1 MTGRSIQFP
10 AKDLPLKEDVS
21 ELGGLVG
28 RVLREQCGDEFF
40 ALVERARKAAIKGR
54 QLEDHED
61 QPLDQVI
68 QNLEPG
74 QAAELVRGFST
85 YFQIVNLAE
94 RIHRIRR
101 RREYLRAPQ
110 DPQTESIEW
119 SMRALKEHGVTAQ
132 ALRESLS
139 DLIIE
144 PVFTAH
150 PTEATRRSL
159 LEKQQ
164 HIARQLI
171 RNLDPTITLPERRAI
186 LAQIRGEITA
196 AWQTEEHPA
205 DRISVSDERDNV
217 LFFLTQVLYRV
228 ASPYYE
234 NLMQSYQDVYPEAE
248 PLEAPSVLRFSSW
261 VGGDMDGNP
270 NVTAQT
276 IEQSLERHRTAII
289 HRYHDEVRELSWRLS
304 QSASRIP
311 VDADI
316 VERILFYRE
325 LLGDRLSPVH
335 PRHETMFYRR
345 FLRLVAGRLQ
355 ATLDGHAAAYTGPN
369 EFQSDIQ
376 LVADSLA
383 LNKGEHAGLF
393 LVNRLLGKIRT
404 FGFHLATLDV
414 RQDSLVYRE
423 AIGAG
428 LGVDGWLEKSPSERT
443 QIISDA
449 LERGLPAVDVE
460 NKSLND
466 SLDVFSTIRR
476 CRAKFGRKAIGP
488 CVISMAQDTDD
499 VLSVL
504 LLAQWAGFREDGDGH
519 IDLDIA
525 PLFETVDDLRAGPE
539 VMDRLLSHPM
549 YGPHLDQRNRRQM
562 IMIGY
567 SDSNKDG
574 GLVAARWA
582 LQQGQRALVNVLS
595 AHRTKVVFFH
605 GRGGSISRGGGKFH
619 QGILAAPHGSVQ
631 GRLRVT
637 EQGEIINAKYGLR
650 GIAMRTLEQSTS
662 AVLLATLGPGRGEFP
677 QDWYD
682 IMDGIA
688 ASSRNA
694 YRDLV
699 YDDDNF
705 TRYFRASTPIDVI
718 EKMRIGSR
726 PASRRKGAGV
736 KDLRAI
742 PWVFSWTQSRQV
754 ITGWYGVGSGFQQA
768 IEQHGVEF
776 MREMVS
782 ESLFLS
788 TLLDDVEMVLAKT
801 DMSIARHYARLADSD
816 VYYIFEKIEAEYART
831 CDVIYALK
839 GTSSLLEHD
848 TTLRRAIMLRNPYID
863 PMSFIQVD
871 LLRRWREGGR
881 EDEDLLKA
889 LLSTVNGI
897 ASGLQNT
904 G

>member
-10 AKDLPLKEDVS
+10 SKDKPLKDDVS

-40 ALVERARKAAIKGR
+40 ELVEDARKAAIKGR
-54 QLEDHED
+54 QIDDRDE
-61 QPLDQVI
+61 QPLAAVI
-68 QNLEPG
+68 DGLDSKD
-74 QAAELVRGFST
+74 AAKLVRSFSS
-85 YFQIVNLAE
+85 YFQIVNMAE

-101 RREYLRAPQ
+101 RREYMRSVQAPQ
-110 DPQTESIEW
+110 SESIEW
-119 SMRALKEHGVTAQ
+119 AMRELKRQGVSADELHEHLA
-132 ALRESLS
+132 

-171 RNLDPTITLPERRAI
+171 RKLDPTLTIPERRAVMS
-186 LAQIRGEITA
+186 QIQSEITV
-196 AWQTEEHPA
+196 AWQTEEHPS
-205 DRISVSDERDNV
+205 DRITVADERDNV
-217 LFFLTQVLYRV
+217 LFFLTQILYRV
-228 ASPYYE
+228 VSPYYE
-234 NLMQSYQDVYPEAE
+234 SLSRAFHEVYPDAQ
-248 PLEAPSVLRFSSW
+248 PLESFSILRFSSW

-270 NVTAQT
+270 NVTART
-276 IEQSLERHRTAII
+276 IEESLERHRKAII
-289 HRYHDEVRELSWRLS
+289 HRYYDEVMELSWRLS

-311 VDADI
+311 IDADI

-325 LLGDRLSPVH
+325 LLGDRLSKVH

-345 FLRLVAGRLQ
+345 FLRLIAGRLQ
-355 ATLDGHAAAYTGPN
+355 ATLDDHKAGYSGPN

-376 LVADSLA
+376 LIADSLA

-414 RQDSLVYRE
+414 RQDSIVYRE
-423 AIGAG
+423 AVGAG
-428 LGVDGWLEKSPSERT
+428 LGHADWLEKPAAERVEL
-443 QIISDA
+443 ISAA
-449 LERGLPAVDVE
+449 LDQRAPAEDVE
-460 NKSLND
+460 NSALSD
-466 SLDVFSTIRR
+466 SLDVFTTILR
-476 CRAKFGRKAIGP
+476 CRARYGRKAIGP
-488 CVISMAQDTDD
+488 CVISMAQDADD

-504 LLAQWAGFREDGDGH
+504 LLAQWAGFRQEDGV

-525 PLFETVDDLRAGPE
+525 PLFETVDDLQAGPE
-539 VMDRLLSHPM
+539 VMRRLLSHAV
-549 YGPHLDQRNRRQM
+549 YSPHLDSRDRRQM

-582 LQQGQRALVNVLS
+582 LQQGQRALVNVL
-595 AHRTKVVFFH
+595 AEHDTKVVFFH

-662 AVLLATLGPGRGEFP
+662 AVMLATLGQGTSAFP
-677 QDWYD
+677 AEWFA
-682 IMDGIA
+682 IMDEIA
-688 ASSRNA
+688 ATSRRA

-699 YDDDNF
+699 YDDENF

-726 PASRRKGAGV
+726 PASRRQGAGV

-742 PWVFSWTQSRQV
+742 PWVFSWTQSRQI
-754 ITGWYGVGSGFQQA
+754 ITGWYGVGTGFQYA
-768 IEQHGVEF
+768 IDTYGEARV
-776 MREMVS
+776 REMVEAS
-782 ESLFLS
+782 VFLQ

-801 DMSIARHYARLADSD
+801 DMSIARHYARLADDD
-816 VYYIFEKIEAEYART
+816 VGYIFQKIEREYART
-831 CDVIYALK
+831 CEVVFSLK
-839 GTSSLLEHD
+839 GTRSLLEGD
-848 TTLRRAIMLRNPYID
+848 ATLKRAIMLRNPYVD

-881 EDEDLLKA
+881 EDGDLLKA

-897 ASGLQNT
+897 AQGLQNT

>member
-1 MTGRSIQFP
+1 MAGRTIQFP
-10 AKDLPLKEDVS
+10 SKDKPLKDDVS

-40 ALVERARKAAIKGR
+40 ALVEKARNAAIEGR
-54 QLEDHED
+54 QLDDHAE
-61 QPLDQVI
+61 QPLGKVLDGLDPV
-68 QNLEPG
+68 
-74 QAAELVRGFST
+74 AAARLVRGFSS

-94 RIHRIRR
+94 RVHRIRR
-101 RREYLRAPQ
+101 RREYLSSPQ
-110 DPQTESIEW
+110 EPQPESIEW
-119 SMRALKEHGVTAQ
+119 AMRELKKNGVSE
-132 ALRESLS
+132 ESLRAS
-139 DLIIE
+139 LQDLVIE

-171 RNLDPTITLPERRAI
+171 RNLDSTITVPERRAI
-186 LAQIRGEITA
+186 MLQIRGEITA
-196 AWQTEEHPA
+196 AWQTEEHPS
-205 DRISVSDERDNV
+205 DRVTVSDERDNV
-217 LFFLTQVLYRV
+217 LFFLTQILYRV

-234 NLMQSYQDVYPEAE
+234 NLQQSFSDVFPNSE
-248 PLEAPSVLRFSSW
+248 PLAPASVLRFSSW

-270 NVTAQT
+270 NVTART
-276 IEQSLERHRTAII
+276 IEESLERHRKAIVR
-289 HRYHDEVRELSWRLS
+289 RYYDDVMELSWRLS
-304 QSASRIP
+304 QSASR
-311 VDADI
+311 VAMDADI
-316 VERILFYRE
+316 VERIMFYRE
-325 LLGDRLSPVH
+325 ILGDRLSNVH

-345 FLRLVAGRLQ
+345 FLRLIAGRLQ
-355 ATLDGHAAAYTGPN
+355 ATLDGHAAGYTGPN

-376 LVADSLA
+376 LVANSLST
-383 LNKGEHAGLF
+383 NKGEHAGLF

-428 LGVDGWLEKSPSERT
+428 LGIDNWLEKSAAERT
-443 QIISDA
+443 SLVSLA
-449 LERGLPAVDVE
+449 LEQNTPAADVDS
-460 NKSLND
+460 KALND
-466 SLDVFSTIRR
+466 SIDVFSTIRT
-476 CRAKFGRKAIGP
+476 CRKKYGRKAIGP
-488 CVISMAQDTDD
+488 CVISMAQDADD

-504 LLAQWAGFREDGDGH
+504 LLAQWAGFKQEPNSH
-519 IDLDIA
+519 IDLDVA
-525 PLFETVDDLRAGPE
+525 PLFETVDDLRAGPD
-539 VMDRLLSHPM
+539 VMHRLLSHPV
-549 YGPHLDQRNRRQM
+549 YSPHLDERDRRQM

-582 LQQGQRALVNVLS
+582 LQQGQRALVNVL
-595 AHRTKVVFFH
+595 AQHNTKVVFFH
-605 GRGGSISRGGGKFH
+605 GRGGSISRGGGKLH

-662 AVLLATLGPGRGEFP
+662 AVLLATLGPGREEFP
-677 QDWYD
+677 QAWYEVMDD
-682 IMDGIA
+682 IA
-688 ASSRNA
+688 KASRDA
-694 YRDLV
+694 YRELV

-726 PASRRKGAGV
+726 PASRREGAGV

-742 PWVFSWTQSRQV
+742 PWVFSWTQSRQI
-754 ITGWYGVGSGFQQA
+754 ITGWYGVGSGFKA
-768 IEQHGVEF
+768 AVEQHGEALIK
-776 MREMVS
+776 EMVGAS
-782 ESLFLS
+782 TFLQ

-801 DMSIARHYARLADSD
+801 DMSIARHYAKLADDD
-816 VYYIFEKIEAEYART
+816 VYYIFEKIEAEFALT
-831 CDVIYALK
+831 CDMIYLLK
-839 GTSSLLEHD
+839 GTQTLLEHD
-848 TTLRRAIMLRNPYID
+848 ATLKRAIMLRNPYVD

-871 LLRRWREGGR
+871 LLKRWRIGGR
-881 EDEDLLKA
+881 EDEQLLKA
-889 LLSTVNGI
+889 LFSTVNGI
-897 ASGLQNT
+897 AHGLQNT